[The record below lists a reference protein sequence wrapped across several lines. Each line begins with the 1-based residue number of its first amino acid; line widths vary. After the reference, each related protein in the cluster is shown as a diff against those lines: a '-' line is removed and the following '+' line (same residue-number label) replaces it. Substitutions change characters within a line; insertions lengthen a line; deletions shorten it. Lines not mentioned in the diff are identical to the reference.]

1 MIPSASLFETTPC
14 GRRPPKRD
22 EVTVPCYSFRI
33 QRGEY
38 SGTSGPGGE
47 FADSNA
53 AWEEM
58 KKVCGDLIGDV
69 AHKLKQNDE
78 WQIELLDA
86 NKKPVFRITLTAET
100 LDK

>member
-1 MIPSASLFETTPC
+1 LFETTPS
-14 GRRPPKRD
+14 GPRPSKRD

-33 QRGEY
+33 RRGEY
-38 SGTSGPGGE
+38 SGTSGSGSE
-47 FADSNA
+47 FADSGA

-69 AHKLKQNDE
+69 SRKLKPNDE

-86 NKKPVFRITLTAET
+86 NKKPVFRITLIAEA